1 MYAACP
7 FCDIMNKIWS
17 ERKRSMR
24 RKNREVTEFDRI
36 REIIDGVKVARL
48 GMNDN
53 GKVYVVPMNYGYET
67 GESKELVFYFHC
79 AKVGRKIDVLKENPQ
94 VCLELDGCHE
104 LLSAEV
110 PCAYSYYF
118 ASLIGNGEVEF
129 VENMKEKEYALSMIM
144 KHQTGKNFQ
153 IFDEKLLDAV
163 CILKIRLKDY
173 EVKEHRNTENL

>member
-1 MYAACP
+1 MT
-7 FCDIMNKIWS
+7 
-17 ERKRSMR
+17 R
-24 RKNREVTEFDRI
+24 REREVTDI
-36 REIIDGVKVARL
+36 NDILQIINETKILHL
-48 GMNDN
+48 GLSDE
-53 GKVYVVPMNYGYET
+53 GWPYVVPMNYGYET